1 MKTKKLC
8 KKKGFKNAREAHK
21 VLQKVIAT
29 SNRDKIPKPCY
40 FCEHCNHWHIT
51 SKDKI

>member
-21 VLQKVIAT
+21 VLNKIAAT
-29 SNRDKIPKPCY
+29 SNRDTIPKRAY
-40 FCEHCNHWHIT
+40 WCEHCNHWHLS
-51 SKDKI
+51 SKNKL